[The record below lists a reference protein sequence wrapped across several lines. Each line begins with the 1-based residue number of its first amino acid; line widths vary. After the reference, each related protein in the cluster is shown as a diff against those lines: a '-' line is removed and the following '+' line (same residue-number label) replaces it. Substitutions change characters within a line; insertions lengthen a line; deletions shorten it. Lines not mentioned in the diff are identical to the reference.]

1 MNYIIVFIF
10 LLIAC
15 FSRNRQCGES
25 VCLFDTI
32 SVNHVDEDS
41 LLYSFL
47 DSDAISFDI
56 SLSIEA
62 FDLKSKQ
69 VKVVVENLQNDTL
82 VCVNV
87 TYQMRKHDFWVTIP
101 SAFEDIG
108 WIIFPRKKVVSTYGL
123 PYEYD
128 FVVGVYRI
136 IFSFT
141 NGKNEHYDISAYFEV
156 SHR

>member
-1 MNYIIVFIF
+1 MIYIIVFIF

-15 FSRNRQCGES
+15 SSRNRQCRE
-25 VCLFDTI
+25 CLFDTI

-62 FDLKSKQ
+62 SDLKSKQ

-82 VCVNV
+82 VCV
-87 TYQMRKHDFWVTIP
+87 
-101 SAFEDIG
+101 
-108 WIIFPRKKVVSTYGL
+108 
-123 PYEYD
+123 
-128 FVVGVYRI
+128 
-136 IFSFT
+136 
-141 NGKNEHYDISAYFEV
+141 
-156 SHR
+156 